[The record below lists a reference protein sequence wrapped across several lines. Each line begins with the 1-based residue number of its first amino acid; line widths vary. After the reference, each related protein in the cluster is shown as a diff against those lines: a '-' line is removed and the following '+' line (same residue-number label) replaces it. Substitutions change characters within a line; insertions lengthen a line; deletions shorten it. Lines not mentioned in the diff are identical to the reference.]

1 MLSQYG
7 SFRQQLADADWSLS
21 IVSGGDLVSNDT
33 IEFFVQSHNRV
44 GLNKL
49 STGKQVTTGSGSKI
63 RLSINSSA
71 IASGEDTFKFVI
83 SARRGLDTP
92 KQIAEIYVRESNQY
106 TFKQLPIS
114 IDFTKPDHVSTNL
127 VQPLSSGD
135 DRIHGQIRIVEGVS
149 HRYDSLATTGEV
161 QSSPGYWVIDS
172 RSGIVN
178 IDNTK
183 GQYGADQRT
192 SIANL
197 VIPSRLSTEGDI
209 KTEPIIFWWSNN
221 LESNL
226 GNFSPSG
233 MGLNLKI
240 YLNGALTNSQNI
252 PYGNLFSN
260 LITIR
265 FLGYVNVATGAI
277 NTSLQDVN
285 IEKQWTPTASGM
297 TLPANLDPGYA
308 AAYAISVEFSGD
320 LLATMIATGGTV
332 GIELTRE
339 PTLGVYEPSTGVLG
353 NSVLEGLYVLPEQM
367 LPGVATLA
375 NYRVT
380 YRTPSF
386 FIGLEPDTANQK
398 VVITNSSS
406 GLVRVRQGDLANG
419 QYLRAI
425 VGTVSGTQS
434 ISQFSSVQ
442 GVTTNSSIGL
452 TINYPVNSSTGLAI
466 VRGDYP
472 DTVAGNN
479 QATFNVPEIIIYLHD
494 TDDNIYYQLPP
505 IPVITGTSQ
514 QITISNLDNA
524 TQINPNNLPSSS
536 SSFGLF
542 GYLNP
547 TVAVSSVLGN
557 LPFNLFRVA
566 IAYHYPDDNLA
577 ITSVSH
583 SSSQGCLP
591 QVRGS
596 LADSL
601 ENNLYWLTPA
611 ATVAI
616 ARQISVDKLID
627 GAILLVIE
635 TETLYRYDSYSSATD
650 DGELVLIPNAITG
663 AGRFIALANGVGEGA
678 GVDSLGWA
686 DAVKGE
692 LISWTGNAVTLVP
705 RGQNGY
711 YLKSDDS
718 SPSGLS
724 WAAVTSGSSLSFPL
738 TETPNQVVYNT
749 SLGTVALRRMWDEE
763 ILETS
768 PANNCLAITNVET
781 SLTPNE
787 TYFNVIPTPTGTARR
802 VLMFNPS
809 TKMYSWENFTIAGLL
824 DSYGTSTTV
833 AHNSQLF
840 YDASIA
846 KWIPRTQTV
855 EIRLPNLADT
865 FIDSPAD
872 NYPLIWDNT
881 SRKFIVGMPELSA
894 IEGLNYT
901 SGTVTIPGDSL
912 WNNTKVLVSTRNLG
926 QDLRGTLSSI
936 AVVNTS
942 ISTSSPYSTGISSY
956 QFTNVGLSTN
966 RQFIQI
972 ATIANTIIGG
982 NPFALE
988 LFFRPAQ
995 LSSGKTYTL
1004 AARNNDVETDFTIV
1018 ITETLPNI
1026 FNVKFFGYSAGGI
1039 IEIQL
1044 TSNIV
1049 GGLLVDTW
1057 YHLAVTR
1064 NGNDWRLFVD
1074 GAVQQLITS
1083 SANLFSAFTNQSQI
1097 FLTLGRINDLPI
1109 NDDTQYIGLIED
1121 FRLTLGNARYFA
1133 NFTPPT
1139 SPLPATSGMTRN
1151 VKDYFISFA
1160 GLIDVDDTV
1169 TPQQDWVPS
1178 WSITQNK
1185 YIPKPIGSGGEVV
1198 SLFLNQLTNVDISSS
1213 TTNNFLAKD
1222 SDGIWRGRAI
1232 GSGVT
1237 SINGL
1242 SGVVT
1247 LTSDQITQGTT
1258 NLFLTPGAIATQLAV
1273 SNLEQLSNVQDS
1285 IANNLYLQ
1293 KVNGIWQGANITFP
1307 VTGVNNKTGNITLST
1322 ADINE
1327 GVNLYY
1333 TNTRVAT
1340 HVNTLGIS
1348 SFGGVFT
1355 GTPTTGKI
1363 VSVDSSGKLTFT
1375 DPPSGSSLTNTDG
1388 LTEGGV
1394 NLYYTNTRVAT
1405 HVNTLGISSFGG
1417 VFTGTPTTGK
1427 IVSVDSSGKLT
1438 FTDPPSG
1445 SLVNTDGLTEGTTN
1459 LYYTNTR
1466 VATHVNTLSISS
1478 FGGVFTGTPTTG
1490 KIVSVDANGKLAFID
1505 APSGSLINTDGL
1517 TEGGNNLY
1525 YTNSRVSTHVN
1536 TLTISD
1542 FNGVFT
1548 GTPTT
1553 GTIPSVDTNGKLAF
1567 GNPVPLQ
1574 EFKTVT
1580 GNYSLLTEDH
1590 GRLIRITNTSIVTL
1604 PTGFSP
1610 GFQVTFFNETNSTI
1624 TFSSTGTIKA
1634 KASTCSNQYG
1644 AVYATHQGSNVW
1656 ILLGDLG

>member
-7 SFRQQLADADWSLS
+7 SFRQQLANADWSIS
-21 IVSGGDLVSNDT
+21 ILSGGDLVSNDT

-63 RLSINSSA
+63 RLTINSSA

-83 SARRGLDTP
+83 SARRGLETP

-114 IDFTKPDHVSTNL
+114 IDFTKPNHVSTNL
-127 VQPLSSGD
+127 VQPLSLAN

-149 HRYDSLATTGEV
+149 RRYDSLATTGEV

-192 SIANL
+192 ATANL

-209 KTEPIIFWWSNN
+209 KTEPIVFWWSNN
-221 LESNL
+221 LDSNL

-265 FLGYVNVATGAI
+265 FLGYVNVATGVI

-285 IEKQWTPTASGM
+285 VEKQWTPTASGM

-320 LLATMIATGGTV
+320 LLATMISTGGTV

-339 PTLGVYEPSTGVLG
+339 PTPGVYEPSTGVLG
-353 NSVLEGLYVLPEQM
+353 NSVLEGLYILPEQM

-375 NYRVT
+375 KYRVT

-386 FIGLEPDTANQK
+386 FVGLEPDTANQK
-398 VVITNSSS
+398 VVITNSPS
-406 GLVRVRQGDLANG
+406 GLARVRQGDLANG

-425 VGTVSGTQS
+425 VGTTPGTQA
-434 ISQFSSVQ
+434 ISQFSSVYT
-442 GVTTNSSIGL
+442 VTSNNSIAL
-452 TINYPVNSSTGLAI
+452 TINYPVNSDTGKAT
-466 VRGDYP
+466 VRGNYP
-472 DTVAGNN
+472 DIIAGNN
-479 QATFNVPEIIIYLHD
+479 QATFNVPELIIYLHN
-494 TDDNIYYQLPP
+494 TSQNIYYKLPSTLVTP
-505 IPVITGTSQ
+505 GQSQ
-514 QITISNLDNA
+514 QIIISNLTNA
-524 TQINPNNLPSSS
+524 TQINSGDFPSSNN
-536 SSFGLF
+536 SFGLF
-542 GYLNP
+542 GYLDP
-547 TVAVSSVLGN
+547 TVTVSSVLGN
-557 LPFNLFRVA
+557 LPFTLFRVA
-566 IAYHYPDDNLA
+566 IAYHYPEDNLA

-583 SSSQGCLP
+583 ATSQGCLP
-591 QVRGS
+591 QVRGAI
-596 LADSL
+596 ADSL

-611 ATVAI
+611 ATAAI
-616 ARQISVDKLID
+616 ARQISIDKLID
-627 GAILLVIE
+627 GAVLLVVE

-650 DGELVLIPNAITG
+650 DGELIIKPNAATG
-663 AGRFIALANGVGEGA
+663 SGRFIALASGVGSG
-678 GVDSLGWA
+678 GLNDLGWNPSA
-686 DAVKGE
+686 KGE
-692 LISWTGNAVTLVP
+692 LITWTGSAVTLLA

-711 YLKSDDS
+711 YLKSDNS
-718 SPSGLS
+718 SPTGLT
-724 WAAVTSGSSLSFPL
+724 WAAVPSSSSLSFPL

-749 SLGTVALRRMWDEE
+749 SLGTVALRRMWNEE

-768 PANNCLAITNVET
+768 PANNCLAITNVNA
-781 SLTPNE
+781 SLTPGE
-787 TYFNVIPTPTGTARR
+787 TYFTVIPTPTGTARR

-809 TKMYSWENFTIAGLL
+809 TKVYSWENFTIAGLL

-840 YDASIA
+840 YDASIS
-846 KWIPRTQTV
+846 KWIPRTEKA

-865 FIDSPAD
+865 FIESPSD
-872 NYPLIWDNT
+872 NYPLIWDN
-881 SRKFIVGMPELSA
+881 SSKKFIVGMPELSE

-901 SGTVTIPGDSL
+901 SSTVSISGDSL
-912 WNNTKVLVSTRNLG
+912 WNNTKVLVSARNPG
-926 QDLRGTLSSI
+926 QELRGTLDSI
-936 AVVNTS
+936 AVINASVSN
-942 ISTSSPYSTGISSY
+942 SSPYSTGISSY
-956 QFTNVGLSTN
+956 RFTSASGDTS
-966 RQFIQI
+966 RQYIQI
-972 ATIANTIIGG
+972 ATTLNTIIGG
-982 NPFALE
+982 NVFALE
-988 LFFRPAQ
+988 LFFRPEQ
-995 LSSGKTYTL
+995 LSSGKTYSL
-1004 AARNNDVETDFTIV
+1004 ASRNNDVQVEFDLLM
-1018 ITETLPNI
+1018 TETAPNI

-1049 GGLLVDTW
+1049 GGLLVNTW

-1064 NGNDWRLFVD
+1064 NGNDWRLFID
-1074 GAVQQLITS
+1074 GAVQQLLTS

-1139 SPLPATSGMTRN
+1139 SPLPATSGTTRN

-1160 GLIDVDDTV
+1160 GLTDVDDTV
-1169 TPQQDWVPS
+1169 TPQQDWVPA
-1178 WSITQNK
+1178 WSTTQNK
-1185 YIPKPIGSGGEVV
+1185 YIPKPIGSGGQVV
-1198 SLFLNQLTNVDISSS
+1198 SLSLNQLTNVNISSS
-1213 TTNNFLAKD
+1213 ATNNFLAKD

-1237 SINGL
+1237 SVNGL

-1258 NLFLTPGAIATQLAV
+1258 NLFLTPGAIATQLAI
-1273 SNLEQLSNVQDS
+1273 SNLEQLFNVQDS
-1285 IANNLYLQ
+1285 IANNLYLR
-1293 KVNGIWQGANITFP
+1293 KVNGVWQGVSITFP
-1307 VTGVNNKTGNITLST
+1307 VTAVNNKTGNVVLST
-1322 ADINE
+1322 TDIAE
-1327 GVNLYY
+1327 GTRLYY
-1333 TNTRVAT
+1333 TDSRVST
-1340 HVNTLGIS
+1340 HVNTLTTSNFSGI
-1348 SFGGVFT
+1348 FT
-1355 GTPTTGKI
+1355 GTPTNGKI
-1363 VSVDSSGKLTFT
+1363 VSVNSSGKLTFT
-1375 DPPSGSSLTNTDG
+1375 DPP
-1388 LTEGGV
+1388 
-1394 NLYYTNTRVAT
+1394 
-1405 HVNTLGISSFGG
+1405 
-1417 VFTGTPTTGK
+1417 P
-1427 IVSVDSSGKLT
+1427 
-1438 FTDPPSG
+1438 
-1445 SLVNTDGLTEGTTN
+1445 SLVNTNSLPEGATN

-1466 VATHVNTLSISS
+1466 VTTHVNTLAIANFS
-1478 FGGVFTGTPTTG
+1478 GVFSGTPTTG
-1490 KIVSVDANGKLAFID
+1490 KIVSVDANGKLTFID
-1505 APSGSLINTDGL
+1505 APSGSLVNTDGL
-1517 TEGGNNLY
+1517 TEGGTNLY
-1525 YTNSRVSTHVN
+1525 YTNSRVATHVN
-1536 TLTISD
+1536 TLAIANFS
-1542 FNGVFT
+1542 GVFT

-1553 GTIPSVDTNGKLAF
+1553 GKIVSVNASGKLAFTDLPPSLANTDGLTEGTTNLYYTNARVATHVNTLAIANFSGVFTGTPTTGNIPSVDANGKLAF

-1574 EFKTVT
+1574 EFKAVT
-1580 GNYSLLTEDH
+1580 GNYSVLAQDH
-1590 GRLIRITNTSIVTL
+1590 GKMVRITNTSTVTL
-1604 PTGFSP
+1604 PTGLTT

-1634 KASTCSNQYG
+1634 KASICSNQYG

-1656 ILLGDLG
+1656 ILVGDLG